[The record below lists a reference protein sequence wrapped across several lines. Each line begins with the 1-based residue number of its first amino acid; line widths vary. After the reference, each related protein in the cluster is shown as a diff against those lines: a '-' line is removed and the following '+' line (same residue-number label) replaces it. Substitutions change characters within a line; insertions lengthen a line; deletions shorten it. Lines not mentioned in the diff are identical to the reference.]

1 MVIALVERGQVR
13 ELQRLHDAAGVT
25 AASDE
30 VDTGHHVVRQIATSG
45 TPIPPA
51 SPAVHAAGISRQSTE
66 APARHAGNSRRPS
79 RPAAGAS
86 RSSASGRGGYTRD
99 GFPRDGFARSNAKP
113 SRRTQDGY
121 RTSDAGHSGDDRA
134 KRSA

>member
-30 VDTGHHVVRQIATSG
+30 VATGHHVVREIATSG

-51 SPAVHAAGISRQSTE
+51 PPALARVSSRGLS
-66 APARHAGNSRRPS
+66 APSRRSGTARRAP
-79 RPAAGAS
+79 RPAGS
-86 RSSASGRGGYTRD
+86 TRD
-99 GFPRDGFARSNAKP
+99 GFAHGTAKP
-113 SRRTQDGY
+113 ARRPQN
-121 RTSDAGHSGDDRA
+121 AHRA
-134 KRSA
+134 QYDKKSA

>member
-30 VDTGHHVVRQIATSG
+30 VDTGHHVVRQIAASG

-51 SPAVHAAGISRQSTE
+51 PVASHAARIDSSDTSAPRQ
-66 APARHAGNSRRPS
+66 AGSSRRRG
-79 RPAAGAS
+79 RPAAS
-86 RSSASGRGGYTRD
+86 TRGGFTRD
-99 GFPRDGFARSNAKP
+99 GFPRDGFARGAANPARRPQNAH
-113 SRRTQDGY
+113 RAQNANQTDN
-121 RTSDAGHSGDDRA
+121 A